1 MDQHTSQLI
10 RQLKQNPNMA
20 KELLSSGDG
29 QALLSMLSGD
39 GGHSLQQ
46 AAAEAAKGN
55 TGALSAMLSNVMRS
69 PEGAALMQRIN
80 EAAHRQKN

>member
-1 MDQHTSQLI
+1 MDRQTSQLI
-10 RQLKQNPNMA
+10 RQLKENPDTA
-20 KELLSSGDG
+20 KALLSSGDG

-39 GGHSLQQ
+39 GGRSLRQ

-55 TGALSAMLSNVMRS
+55 TGALSAMLSGVMRS
-69 PEGAALMQRIN
+69 PEGAALIQRIN